1 MAEGTIGAEELT
13 RLMDRYG
20 DDLLRT
26 AALYLGDPAL
36 AEDAVQETFLKV
48 CRHYQRYQPLER
60 EKAWLLTVCLNT
72 CRNLR
77 RGAWFRLVNR
87 RLALEDIPE
96 PGAEMRPCDDT
107 VLQAVMG
114 LPGKY
119 REALL
124 LYYWQGLKTREIAQA
139 LRVPESTVSVRLKRA
154 RERLKPMLEGWYC
167 DEE

>member
-20 DDLLRT
+20 DDLLRA
-26 AALYLGDPAL
+26 AALYLGDSAL

-48 CRHYQRYQPLER
+48 CRHYQRYQPLDR
-60 EKAWLLTVCLNT
+60 EKAWLVTICLNT

-77 RGAWFRLVNR
+77 RGAWFRLINR

-96 PGAEMRPCDDT
+96 PGVTMTPRDET
-107 VLQAVMG
+107 VIRAVMR
-114 LPGKY
+114 LPAKY

-124 LYYWQGLKTREIAQA
+124 MFYWQGLKTREIAQA